1 MNKRQEE
8 QLEFIKIA
16 NDLNQEMYEKNG
28 EVEDKFFYLTDGYVN
43 VFGFGEKTL
52 WSSQDDDRNFIEDKN
67 DYEDFQPY
75 IIKKFN
81 DWIESLGN
89 LTL

>member
-1 MNKRQEE
+1 MNKKQEE
-8 QLEFIKIA
+8 QLEFIKVA
-16 NDLNQEMYEKNG
+16 NDLNQKMYEKNE
-28 EVEDKFFYLTDGYVN
+28 EVEDKFFYLTDGYNN

-52 WSSQDDDRNFIEDKN
+52 WSSQDDDRDFIEDKN

-81 DWIESLGN
+81 DWIESLGK
-89 LTL
+89 LAL